1 MLIGCS
7 RQPSCLSP
15 SGSKR
20 TDSGIAYYRLYR
32 QNLTYL
38 YFRGFDI
45 RAIVRFQERLQLE
58 LRKFLQFTLKFSLF
72 GSVSILVLITL
83 VVRSSSWPTHIL
95 IGSQFLFI
103 LCVHSEHS
111 GSIHLTCLF

>member
-58 LRKFLQFTLKFSLF
+58 LRKFPQFYSKIFTFWFSFYF
-72 GSVSILVLITL
+72 GVDH
-83 VVRSSSWPTHIL
+83 P
-95 IGSQFLFI
+95 
-103 LCVHSEHS
+103 S
-111 GSIHLTCLF
+111 GSIQFLAYAHFDWLTVSFYSMCPFRT